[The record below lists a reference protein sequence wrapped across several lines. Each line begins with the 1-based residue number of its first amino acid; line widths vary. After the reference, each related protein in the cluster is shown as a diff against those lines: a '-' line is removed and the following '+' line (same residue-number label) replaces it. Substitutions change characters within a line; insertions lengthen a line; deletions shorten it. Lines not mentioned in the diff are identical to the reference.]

1 MKMKIQALRDAM
13 HEKGY
18 TQTEFAKALGMDA
31 STLSRKLKNG
41 GKGFTL
47 GEIYRMVELLNLKE
61 DDFADMLYPHK
72 K

>member
-1 MKMKIQALRDAM
+1 MKIQTLRGTMRAQ
-13 HEKGY
+13 GY

-61 DDFADMLYPHK
+61 DDFADIFYPHK